1 MTSYAPTPEKPS
13 RVRVRWD
20 NVMIVLV
27 VMAIVAFA
35 GVAFILINA
44 GRATDAPRPEGAD
57 TSPTTAV
64 ADEATADAGALDLDD
79 ARGLVDDARAL
90 MTEARWDE
98 AAEHLALV
106 PVDMRDQMDVA
117 SVEQELAEAREL
129 HEGLRAQVTA
139 MVEARRWVD
148 ARAALTQLEDM
159 APLDQELLDMR
170 ATVLAALAA
179 SDAPSPTTPKADTS
193 TARPAPAPK
202 QPASGGGN
210 ATGGGGP
217 APASSGSRPAT
228 SPATPATA
236 PKPSTAKPKPAAAPV
251 ATTPAP
257 AGGAQPA
264 ADQTM
269 PSSHDDM
276 PGDLD
281 LTPAQQAA
289 IEAALADAGL

>member
-129 HEGLRAQVTA
+129 HEGFSLLNYGEPGQGMLLRPGMTIALEPMINAGRYGTKVKKDLWTVSTIDGKLSA
-139 MVEARRWVD
+139 HFEHTIAITDGEADV
-148 ARAALTQLEDM
+148 LTKLE
-159 APLDQELLDMR
+159 
-170 ATVLAALAA
+170 
-179 SDAPSPTTPKADTS
+179 
-193 TARPAPAPK
+193 
-202 QPASGGGN
+202 
-210 ATGGGGP
+210 
-217 APASSGSRPAT
+217 
-228 SPATPATA
+228 
-236 PKPSTAKPKPAAAPV
+236 
-251 ATTPAP
+251 
-257 AGGAQPA
+257 
-264 ADQTM
+264 
-269 PSSHDDM
+269 
-276 PGDLD
+276 
-281 LTPAQQAA
+281 
-289 IEAALADAGL
+289 